1 VARIQPFQEHLEAY
15 EDWFVEH
22 RFVYNAEL
30 KAIRQHLPDSGQGL
44 EIGVGTG
51 LFAGPLG
58 VRTGVEPSPRMG
70 ARARSRN
77 IKVVEGVAEDLP
89 FPDDAFDFS
98 LMVTTICF
106 LDDPRKGLEEARRVT
121 RPGGRVIV
129 GFVDRESPVG
139 RLYLLHQQKNVFY
152 RHATFY
158 SVREIKALMEAVGL
172 DRIKATQTLF
182 SALDEIDESE
192 EVREGSGEGSFVVL
206 SGTA

>member
-1 VARIQPFQEHLEAY
+1 MARIQPFQEHLQAS

-22 RFVYNAEL
+22 RFVYNAEV
-30 KAIRQHLPDSGQGL
+30 KAIRRHLPDAGKGV

-58 VRTGVEPSPRMG
+58 IRTGVEPSPRMG

-77 IKVVEGVAEDLP
+77 IRVVEGVAEDLP
-89 FPDDAFDFS
+89 FPDDAFDFA

-106 LDDPRKGLEEARRVT
+106 LDDTRKGLEEARRVT

-139 RLYLLHQQKNVFY
+139 RLYLLHQEKNVFY

-158 SVREIKALMEAVGL
+158 SVQEIRALMEAVGL
-172 DRIKATQTLF
+172 GRIQATQTIFGPLEKV
-182 SALDEIDESE
+182 DEGE
-192 EVREGSGEGSFVVL
+192 EVRDGSGEGSFVVL
-206 SGTA
+206 SGVK

>member
-1 VARIQPFQEHLEAY
+1 MARIQPFQEHLQAY

-30 KAIRQHLPDSGQGL
+30 KALRHHLPDSGKGL

-58 VRTGVEPSPRMG
+58 IRTGVEPSPRMG

-77 IKVVEGVAEDLP
+77 IRVVEGVAEDLP
-89 FPDDAFDFS
+89 FPDDAFDFA

-106 LDDPRKGLEEARRVT
+106 LDDTRKGLEEARRVT

-139 RLYLLHQQKNVFY
+139 RLYLLHQEKNVFY

-158 SVREIKALMEAVGL
+158 SVQEIRALMEAVGL
-172 DRIKATQTLF
+172 GRIQATQTIFGPLEKV
-182 SALDEIDESE
+182 DEGE
-192 EVREGSGEGSFVVL
+192 EVRDGSGEGSFVVL
-206 SGTA
+206 SGVK